1 MAQAARLNLRLQ
13 KELKV
18 LVTDPPPGV
27 SFPSLSDNQNQSS
40 LSLLS
45 IESCIEGPEE
55 TVYSKGI
62 FIVKIEIPER
72 YPFQPPNVTFVTPIY
87 HPNIDNGGRIC
98 LDILNLPP
106 KVNDSVVDYLL
117 KGAWQPSM
125 NISTV
130 LTSIRLLLSEPNPD
144 DALMA
149 EISREY
155 KYDRHVF
162 EQKAR
167 TWTER
172 YTNPDFTG
180 KIDNHAVSTS
190 LNAPLEAHG
199 ALVPENPD
207 QGSDRMRKKLRL
219 SFTKPT
225 TTPVMP
231 SGMNNNAEKEV
242 IVLTDEILDMPAK
255 QSGSVRKLHLP
266 CQNLSAKT
274 LMQFATNNNVEKEKI
289 TLACK
294 REKQMTSCS
303 KLFQYSSA
311 DFDDASTVD
320 PKKLEATPE
329 FLDSIIVSDS
339 EESDD
344 DDNPPLQS
352 RFSRLRNQASGD
364 WKN

>member
-13 KELKV
+13 KELK
-18 LVTDPPPGV
+18 LLMTDPPPGV

-40 LSLLS
+40 LSLLT
-45 IESCIEGPEE
+45 IEACIEGPEE

-62 FIVKIEIPER
+62 FIVKIQIPER
-72 YPFQPPNVTFVTPIY
+72 YPFHPPNVTFVTPIY

-106 KVNDSVVDYLL
+106 

-155 KYDRHVF
+155 KYNRHVF

-172 YTNPDFTG
+172 YTNPNFTG

-190 LNAPLEAHG
+190 LNVAPLEAHG
-199 ALVPENPD
+199 ALVPENSD
-207 QGSDRMRKKLRL
+207 QGSDRMRKKLCL
-219 SFTKPT
+219 SFTKP

-242 IVLTDEILDMPAK
+242 IVLTDEIIDMPAK
-255 QSGSVRKLHLP
+255 QSGSMRRKLHLP

-274 LMQFATNNNVEKEKI
+274 LTQFATNNNDEKEKI
-289 TLACK
+289 TLVCEK
-294 REKQMTSCS
+294 EKQMTSCS
-303 KLFQYSSA
+303 KLFQYSST
-311 DFDDASTVD
+311 DFDNASTAD
-320 PKKLEATPE
+320 PKQLEATPE

-344 DDNPPLQS
+344 DDNQPLQS
-352 RFSRLRNQASGD
+352 RFSRLRNQATGE
-364 WKN
+364 W